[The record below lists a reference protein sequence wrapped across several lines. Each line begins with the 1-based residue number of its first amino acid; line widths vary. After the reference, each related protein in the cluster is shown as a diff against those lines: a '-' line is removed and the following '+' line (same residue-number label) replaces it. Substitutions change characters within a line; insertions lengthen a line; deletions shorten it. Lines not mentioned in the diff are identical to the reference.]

1 MNTVF
6 LRLDEFFI
14 LPGCRSVYDE
24 IGRNRLMSQSFLY
37 ACKKGLCILFAL
49 CLLGAVMMIPGV
61 SAASDRPL
69 IVVTTFPI
77 YDWVHQIAGDSVD
90 LIMLLDSGVDLH
102 SYQPTAQDILRI
114 AQCDLFIYIGGES
127 DKWVA
132 DALNASPNDSRRV
145 LNLMEALGQRAL
157 AEETVEGMENEENG
171 TEGEEEDEEEE
182 KDEHIW
188 LSLRNARMLTEAI
201 SNQLAS
207 LNPDQAALYTENET
221 AYQVALDQ
229 LDSEYTAM
237 ISGAPFRSLL
247 FGDRFPFRYLTEDY
261 GLEYYAAFSGCS
273 AETEASFN
281 TIAFLAG
288 KLSELHLPAVLTI
301 EGTNHRIAETIVQ
314 ASGGKDL
321 TILTLNSL
329 QSATSR
335 DIDNGTDYLSV
346 MKQNLEVLRQAL
358 YGTDKE

>member
-1 MNTVF
+1 MFQSVIYSRKKWFVILALF
-6 LRLDEFFI
+6 LVGFAALI
-14 LPGCRSVYDE
+14 PAGSV
-24 IGRNRLMSQSFLY
+24 
-37 ACKKGLCILFAL
+37 
-49 CLLGAVMMIPGV
+49 
-61 SAASDRPL
+61 ASERPQV
-69 IVVTTFPI
+69 VVTTFPI
-77 YDWVHQIAGDSVD
+77 YDWVYQIAGDSVD
-90 LIMLLDSGVDLH
+90 LVMLLDSGVDLH
-102 SYQPTAQDILRI
+102 SFQPTAQDILRI

-127 DKWVA
+127 DEWVA
-132 DALNASPNDSRRV
+132 DALIASPNASRST
-145 LNLMEALGQRAL
+145 LNLMEALGQLAL
-157 AEETVEGMENEENG
+157 TEETVEGMESEEHI
-171 TEGEEEDEEEE
+171 GEHDLEEEEEE

-188 LSLRNARMLTEAI
+188 LSLRNARVLTKAI
-201 SNQLAS
+201 SDQLAL
-207 LNPDQAALYTENET
+207 LNPEEAELYSKNES
-221 AYQVALDQ
+221 AYQDALDQ
-229 LDSEYTAM
+229 LDADYSSM
-237 ISGAPFRSLL
+237 ISGAPFHTLL

-314 ASGGKDL
+314 ASGENNL
-321 TILTLNSL
+321 VILTLNSL

-358 YGTDKE
+358 YGTERE